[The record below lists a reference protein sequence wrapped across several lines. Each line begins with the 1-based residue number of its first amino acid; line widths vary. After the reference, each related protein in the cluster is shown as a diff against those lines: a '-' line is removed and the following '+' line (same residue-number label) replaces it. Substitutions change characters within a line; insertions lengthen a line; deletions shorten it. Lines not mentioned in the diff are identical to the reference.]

1 MYSYVSGIAVAK
13 ITDTIP
19 KHPTLIRRHLL
30 ARVKKCRP
38 QGPLVA
44 ATLVEFYRKCG
55 RKGCHCQNG
64 PGHLAH
70 HLTFKEE
77 GKTRSIYV
85 PTALLPE
92 VRQWI
97 EEHKRIKAKLAHIS
111 RLALAQVAT
120 HATARRRRAG
130 RS

>member
-1 MYSYVSGIAVAK
+1 MVSKTPA
-13 ITDTIP
+13 TIP

-30 ARVKKCRP
+30 ARIKECRP
-38 QGPLVA
+38 KSPMVAASLVA
-44 ATLVEFYRKCG
+44 FYRKCG
-55 RKGCHCQNG
+55 REGCHCQNDQ
-64 PGHLAH
+64 GHLAH

-77 GKTRSIYV
+77 GKTRSVYV
-85 PTALLPE
+85 PAELLPE

-97 EEHKRIKAKLAHIS
+97 QEHKRIKSKLAHIS
-111 RLALAQVAT
+111 RLALAQIAT